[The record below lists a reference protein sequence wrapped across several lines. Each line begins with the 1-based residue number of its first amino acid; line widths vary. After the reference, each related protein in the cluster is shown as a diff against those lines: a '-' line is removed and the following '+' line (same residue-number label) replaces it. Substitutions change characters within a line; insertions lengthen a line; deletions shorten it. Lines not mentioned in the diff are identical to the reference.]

1 MTLENSEKFEEIR
14 VHRASTFIAKLGR
27 NFISRVVFLAR
38 GLEGLVSRKILCR
51 RRNKGCLM

>member
-14 VHRASTFIAKLGR
+14 VSTFIAKLGR

-38 GLEGLVSRKILCR
+38 GR
-51 RRNKGCLM
+51 

>member
-27 NFISRVVFLAR
+27 NFISRMVFLAR
-38 GLEGLVSRKILCR
+38 GR
-51 RRNKGCLM
+51 